1 MASKQSLANKKHY
14 ETLAEAW
21 RSGRELPPEA
31 SEWSVLTAEPGGVDY
46 VETHVGEKTAL
57 WIQPKAAARD
67 RVMLYLHGGGYVGG
81 SIWTHRKMVGHLAKS
96 IGCYALIARPAIIWN
111 ECSILFEAYTKI
123 ETLDDARGLKAWLF
137 RIAHNRCIDFL
148 RRRAVRER
156 AESAFSEDIDIVG
169 AEPATTDAR
178 RAIERLV
185 GQLPPKERACV
196 LLKDVF
202 DYSLEEVAELVD
214 STVGG
219 VKSAL
224 SRGRAKLADLPA
236 GAACGSSRPLDPDVA
251 RLLQRYVDLFNRHD
265 WDGVRG
271 LTSADARLR
280 VADCFDGLLNRS
292 PYFVEYERNPETW
305 TMALGVIDGEPIL
318 LVRLQRGGQWQAGWP
333 VRVHVAG
340 GVIDRIEDYYA
351 CPWVIGNA
359 SDSDFKL
366 MTGPVVFGR
375 A

>member
-1 MASKQSLANKKHY
+1 MNSQIDSGADGYGLFQPRYVAFL
-14 ETLAEAW
+14 ETVSEL
-21 RSGRELPPEA
+21 RSRMHRYCARMTGSRLDGEDLMQ
-31 SEWSVLTAEPGGVDY
+31 
-46 VETHVGEKTAL
+46 ET
-57 WIQPKAAARD
+57 
-67 RVMLYLHGGGYVGG
+67 
-81 SIWTHRKMVGHLAKS
+81 
-96 IGCYALIARPAIIWN
+96 
-111 ECSILFEAYTKI
+111 LFEAYTKI
-123 ETLDDARGLKAWLF
+123 ETLDDARRLKPWLF

-148 RRRAVRER
+148 RRRDARER
-156 AESAFSEDIDIVG
+156 AESAYSNDIGVVA
-169 AEPATTDAR
+169 AEPATTDAH

-185 GQLPPKERACV
+185 GCLPPKERACV

-202 DYSLEEVAELVD
+202 DYSLEETAELVD

-236 GAACGSSRPLDPDVA
+236 EPTGEPSRPLDPDTA

-280 VADCFDGLLNRS
+280 VADCFDGLLRSS

-305 TMALGVIDGEPIL
+305 TMEFGAIDGEPVL
-318 LVRLQRGGQWQAGWP
+318 LLLFQRGDQWQVAWP

-340 GVIDRIEDYYA
+340 RVIDRIEDYYA

-359 SDSDFKL
+359 SESDLKL
-366 MTGPVVFGR
+366 MTGPVVLPNFSMHDHKR
-375 A
+375 

>member
-1 MASKQSLANKKHY
+1 MWQVKNMTERPTGLFDARYRAFLQTVSGIRAQLHRYCARMTGSRLDGEDLMQ
-14 ETLAEAW
+14 ET
-21 RSGRELPPEA
+21 
-31 SEWSVLTAEPGGVDY
+31 
-46 VETHVGEKTAL
+46 
-57 WIQPKAAARD
+57 
-67 RVMLYLHGGGYVGG
+67 
-81 SIWTHRKMVGHLAKS
+81 
-96 IGCYALIARPAIIWN
+96 
-111 ECSILFEAYTKI
+111 LFEAYTKI
-123 ETLDDARGLKAWLF
+123 ETLDDALRLKPWLF

-148 RRRAVRER
+148 RRREAREH
-156 AESAFSEDIDIVG
+156 AESAYSDDIGIVA

-185 GQLPPKERACV
+185 GSLPPKERACI

-202 DYSLEEVAELVD
+202 DYSLEETAELVD

-236 GAACGSSRPLDPDVA
+236 GPTGESSRLLDPDTA

-280 VADCFDGLLNRS
+280 VADCFDGLLRNS
-292 PYFVEYERNPETW
+292 PYFFEYERNPETW
-305 TMALGVIDGEPIL
+305 TMEFGTIDGEPVL
-318 LVRLQRGGQWQAGWP
+318 LVLFQQGAQWQVAWP
-333 VRVHVAG
+333 VRVHISG

-351 CPWVIGNA
+351 CPWVIGDGSE
-359 SDSDFKL
+359 SDLKL
-366 MTGPVVFGR
+366 MSESVVFGGG
-375 A
+375 

>member
-1 MASKQSLANKKHY
+1 MWQVKNMTERPTGLFDARYRAFLQTVSGIRAQLHRYCARMTGSRLDGEDLMQ
-14 ETLAEAW
+14 ET
-21 RSGRELPPEA
+21 
-31 SEWSVLTAEPGGVDY
+31 
-46 VETHVGEKTAL
+46 
-57 WIQPKAAARD
+57 
-67 RVMLYLHGGGYVGG
+67 
-81 SIWTHRKMVGHLAKS
+81 
-96 IGCYALIARPAIIWN
+96 
-111 ECSILFEAYTKI
+111 LFEAYTKI
-123 ETLDDARGLKAWLF
+123 ETLDDAHRLKPWLF

-148 RRRAVRER
+148 RRREAREH
-156 AESAFSEDIDIVG
+156 AESAYSDDIGIVA

-185 GQLPPKERACV
+185 GSLPPKERACI

-202 DYSLEEVAELVD
+202 DYSLEETAELVD

-236 GAACGSSRPLDPDVA
+236 GPTGESSRLLDPDTA

-280 VADCFDGLLNRS
+280 VADCFDGLLRSS
-292 PYFVEYERNPETW
+292 PYFFEYERNPETW
-305 TMALGVIDGEPIL
+305 TMEFGTIDGEPVL
-318 LVRLQRGGQWQAGWP
+318 LVLFQQGAQWQVAWP
-333 VRVHVAG
+333 VRVHISG

-351 CPWVIGNA
+351 CPWVIGDGSE
-359 SDSDFKL
+359 SDLKL
-366 MTGPVVFGR
+366 MSESVVFGGG
-375 A
+375 

>member
-1 MASKQSLANKKHY
+1 MGQGKDMPERPIGLFDTRYRAFLATVAEVRAQLHRY
-14 ETLAEAW
+14 CARMTGSRLDGEDLMQET
-21 RSGRELPPEA
+21 
-31 SEWSVLTAEPGGVDY
+31 
-46 VETHVGEKTAL
+46 
-57 WIQPKAAARD
+57 
-67 RVMLYLHGGGYVGG
+67 
-81 SIWTHRKMVGHLAKS
+81 
-96 IGCYALIARPAIIWN
+96 
-111 ECSILFEAYTKI
+111 LFEAYTKI
-123 ETLDDARGLKAWLF
+123 ETLDDASRLKPWLF

-148 RRRAVRER
+148 RRRDARER
-156 AESAFSEDIDIVG
+156 AEGGYAWDIGVVV
-169 AEPATTDAR
+169 AEPAVPDAR
-178 RAIERLV
+178 PAIERLV
-185 GQLPPKERACV
+185 GHLPPKERACI

-202 DYSLEEVAELVD
+202 DYSLEETAELVD

-236 GAACGSSRPLDPDVA
+236 DPTGEPGRPPDPDTA

-280 VADCFDGLLNRS
+280 VADCFDGLLRHS
-292 PYFVEYERNPETW
+292 PYFAEYERNPERW
-305 TMALGVIDGEPIL
+305 IMEFGAIDGEPVL
-318 LVRLQRGGQWQAGWP
+318 LLLFQRGDRWQVAWP

-359 SDSDFKL
+359 SESELDL
-366 MTGPVVFGR
+366 MAGSVVSGGG
-375 A
+375 

>member
-1 MASKQSLANKKHY
+1 MPV
-14 ETLAEAW
+14 
-21 RSGRELPPEA
+21 RR
-31 SEWSVLTAEPGGVDY
+31 
-46 VETHVGEKTAL
+46 
-57 WIQPKAAARD
+57 
-67 RVMLYLHGGGYVGG
+67 
-81 SIWTHRKMVGHLAKS
+81 
-96 IGCYALIARPAIIWN
+96 
-111 ECSILFEAYTKI
+111 
-123 ETLDDARGLKAWLF
+123 LKPWLF

-148 RRRAVRER
+148 RRRDARER
-156 AESAFSEDIDIVG
+156 AESAYSEDISVVA
-169 AEPATTDAR
+169 AEPATTEAH

-185 GQLPPKERACV
+185 GCLPPKERACV

-202 DYSLEEVAELVD
+202 DYSLEAGPQNSWD

-236 GAACGSSRPLDPDVA
+236 EPTGEPSRPLDPDTA

-280 VADCFDGLLNRS
+280 VADCFDGLLRSS
-292 PYFVEYERNPETW
+292 PYFFEYERNPERW
-305 TMALGVIDGEPIL
+305 IMEFGAIDGEPVL
-318 LVRLQRGGQWQAGWP
+318 LVLFQRGDQWQVAWP

-340 GVIDRIEDYYA
+340 RVIDRIEDYYA

-359 SDSDFKL
+359 SESDL
-366 MTGPVVFGR
+366 IRTSRHEMSPLVVPVR
-375 A
+375 R

>member
-1 MASKQSLANKKHY
+1 MLLNDAKMWQVKDMPERPIGLFDARY
-14 ETLAEAW
+14 RAFLETVSDVRAQLHRYCARMTGSRLDGED
-21 RSGRELPPEA
+21 LMQ
-31 SEWSVLTAEPGGVDY
+31 
-46 VETHVGEKTAL
+46 ET
-57 WIQPKAAARD
+57 
-67 RVMLYLHGGGYVGG
+67 
-81 SIWTHRKMVGHLAKS
+81 
-96 IGCYALIARPAIIWN
+96 
-111 ECSILFEAYTKI
+111 LFEAYTKI
-123 ETLDDARGLKAWLF
+123 ETLDDARRLKPWLF

-148 RRRAVRER
+148 RRRDARER
-156 AESAFSEDIDIVG
+156 AESAYSDDIGVVA
-169 AEPATTDAR
+169 AEPATTDAH

-185 GQLPPKERACV
+185 GHLPPKERACV

-202 DYSLEEVAELVD
+202 DYSLEETAELVD

-236 GAACGSSRPLDPDVA
+236 EPTGEPSRPLDPDTA

-280 VADCFDGLLNRS
+280 VADCFDGLLRSS

-305 TMALGVIDGEPIL
+305 TMEFGAIDGEPVL
-318 LVRLQRGGQWQAGWP
+318 LVLFQRGDQWQVAWP

-340 GVIDRIEDYYA
+340 RVIDRIEDYYA

-359 SDSDFKL
+359 SESDLKL
-366 MTGPVVFGR
+366 MTGPVVLRG